1 MKTLADNN
9 IVRNFEARVFHYGM
23 IVGMSFRLLRTIHEL
38 LIDSP
43 TPIILLGV
51 FNLFLLIFLF
61 WLYRKNFTLAFVI
74 FFTQVLI
81 SSIITWSNSGGWN
94 GTIPYLFLV
103 LMITMI
109 ITSYGLL
116 QIGSLLVYGTVLI
129 LFAYT
134 DFAGSMSSLNKHYS
148 LLSMEFDFLINTTIL
163 ILITFYLKENFI
175 SFRESVEQN
184 NEQLRRSSETLIEQT
199 RQLYTQQRELNE
211 IRNKLEA
218 TIPEKITEVQNR
230 ADVLNEYAFINAH
243 HVRGPLARILGLIYL
258 IELENKGKES
268 PEAFHKIKR
277 SAEDMDAILGKINRI
292 IT

>member
-51 FNLFLLIFLF
+51 FNLLLLIFLF

-81 SSIITWSNSGGWN
+81 SSIVTWSNSGGWN
-94 GTIPYLFLV
+94 GTVPYLFLV

-116 QIGSLLVYGTVLI
+116 QIGSLLVYGTALI

-134 DFAGSMSSLNKHYS
+134 DFAGSLSSLNKHYS

-163 ILITFYLKENFI
+163 ILVTFYLKENFI

-184 NEQLRRSSETLIEQT
+184 NEQLRKSSETLIEQT
-199 RQLYTQQRELNE
+199 RQLYNQQRELNE

-243 HVRGPLARILGLIYL
+243 HVRGPLARVLGLIYL
-258 IELENKGKES
+258 IELENNGKAS
-268 PEAFHKIKR
+268 PEALHKIKR
-277 SAEDMDAILGKINRI
+277 SAEDMDAIIGKINRI